1 MRWMWIDCIVHFE
14 AERSMHAI
22 KNVSLAEEHLHDH
35 FDESDGGVAQA
46 IMPASLMIE
55 GMAQTAGLLVGSVN
69 RFKEKVV
76 LAKIQRAEIDE
87 DVLPGQC
94 LRYEADITRLDSAG
108 AATTGRIMRLDHREG
123 SWKQIG
129 FVDLMFS
136 HIDNNMSGRE
146 FPEEN
151 FVFGENFKGILRASG
166 LDVFDEST

>member
-1 MRWMWIDCIVHFE
+1 M
-14 AERSMHAI
+14 
-22 KNVSLAEEHLHDH
+22 
-35 FDESDGGVAQA
+35 
-46 IMPASLMIE
+46 
-55 GMAQTAGLLVGSVN
+55 
-69 RFKEKVV
+69 

-94 LRYEADITRLDSAG
+94 LRYEADITRLDPAG
-108 AATTGRIMRLDHREG
+108 AATAGRIMRLDHREG

-129 FVDLMFS
+129 LVDLMFS